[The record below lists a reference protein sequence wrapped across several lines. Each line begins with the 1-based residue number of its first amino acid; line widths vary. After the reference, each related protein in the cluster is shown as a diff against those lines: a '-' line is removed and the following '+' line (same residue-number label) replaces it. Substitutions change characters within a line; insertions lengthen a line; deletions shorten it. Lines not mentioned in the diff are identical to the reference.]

1 MSVKYIGK
9 GKKGRAYRLNSGRF
23 GLHKNWIESLK
34 KMGVEPIVNILIRN
48 LSDEQAIVSEI
59 EMIAHYRSFCKLK
72 NMTNGGDGIS
82 GHVHSVDTKK
92 GQSVSAYKRALRENA
107 IGCFYDKR
115 CPNNPWGA
123 RISIRKGH
131 RKIIGYY
138 PNQELAKEAYLN
150 ELNKILLT
158 VTES

>member
-1 MSVKYIGK
+1 MEVKYIGK
-9 GKKGRAYRLNSGRF
+9 GKKRRAYRLNSGRF
-23 GLHKNWIESLK
+23 GLHKIWIESLK
-34 KMGVEPIVNILIRN
+34 RKGVEPVVKVLISN

-82 GHVHSVDTKK
+82 GHIHSSDTKK
-92 GQSVSAYKRALRENA
+92 EQSISAYKRALRENA

-115 CPNNPWGA
+115 CPSNPWGA
-123 RISIRKGH
+123 RISIRRGY

-138 PNQELAKEAYLN
+138 SSQDLAKEAYMK
-150 ELNKILLT
+150 ELNRILLT
-158 VTES
+158 TTTD